1 MAYILKARG
10 IDHSEVKATR
20 VRKSVGTERT
30 FSTDVNDDEEILQK
44 YGTIWQDSRTFIKL
58 QKSGST
64 VTVKLKTYQYETFSK
79 QRSLREAVS
88 RDIDIYNVT
97 YDLYND
103 LKDPDVPIR
112 LIGVTVGNLE
122 QSRYENM
129 TIYDFIE
136 R

>member
-1 MAYILKARG
+1 MVRKRGRGLYLKARG

-44 YGTIWQDSRTFIKL
+44 YGNYLARQRERLSKL

-79 QRSLREAVS
+79 QRSLREA
-88 RDIDIYNVT
+88 
-97 YDLYND
+97 
-103 LKDPDVPIR
+103 K
-112 LIGVTVGNLE
+112 
-122 QSRYENM
+122 
-129 TIYDFIE
+129 
-136 R
+136 

>member
-1 MAYILKARG
+1 M
-10 IDHSEVKATR
+10 
-20 VRKSVGTERT
+20 RKSVGTERT

-44 YGTIWQDSRTFIKL
+44 YGNYLARL
-58 QKSGST
+58 QNVYLSYKKSGST
-64 VTVKLKTYQYETFSK
+64 VTVKLKRINMKHFPK

-88 RDIDIYNVT
+88 RDIDIYNVA

-122 QSRYENM
+122 QSTYENM

>member
-1 MAYILKARG
+1 MMMKKFYK
-10 IDHSEVKATR
+10 
-20 VRKSVGTERT
+20 
-30 FSTDVNDDEEILQK
+30 K
-44 YGTIWQDSRTFIKL
+44 YGNYLARQRERLSKL

-88 RDIDIYNVT
+88 RDIDIYNVA